1 MYEESVQCILLL
13 EYLRKNEYNIRY
25 KIVDIGGITMNTSLN
40 GLVKNMLEG
49 LYAVGGHV
57 AELYRSDADS
67 MRQMVEMDFVKFIL
81 YLGHSDGKITKSE
94 TEFINEFFGYDMT
107 AQQWY
112 TLIEQ
117 QGFNITTS
125 EVPATFEFFIKTD
138 NYEYSQDNSVSS
150 VCEMYIQTFKALGEN
165 FLGVDG
171 NVDSEEVNTLNEYL
185 DKMQKFYE
193 EKTMRTNISKVGSVD
208 AELAEKLASVTTDT
222 EDEEQNKKVTPYNS
236 KCFSVRFFDKEYDVP
251 EDALTFLQCREFVSN
266 GLIKLLDEST
276 KLMNKYSRMGGEKA
290 FESLASDTTHLQQ
303 VMLSIVQD
311 VHKDLLSREIYDVDE
326 VDLFAQTPSIKQV
339 ETRATEVSL
348 EMLSAAMEVQSE
360 NQAMRDYAYR
370 SAASNITGSGV
381 RIFTSSFTSLM
392 VHSAIENSILK
403 SQAKKADQEYEQAL
417 KRISASSG
425 DKFTRIATDGIFN
438 KFLPSL
444 PAIFTTFHDELF
456 KCYLVELAQHNQFD
470 IDSLEEF
477 SENKSSTML
486 ENIKHA
492 GDKKKLLIQA
502 FEMCPFNIEVYE
514 KMLELGYFDID
525 TMKDAKKIF
534 KGSELDTLLE
544 EKIKSNLKNID
555 SVKDYIT
562 VLAYYKG
569 KDERTVLLPFYQS
582 TISRIKNDY
591 HELLLLCADS
601 RRLDR
606 WISENINSDMDK
618 VVATSEDTVKD
629 KVNSWIK
636 RNIED
641 KQFSE
646 LSDMGLIT
654 IEDIRMK
661 DSTQTTLEEVKA
673 EYVAKL
679 ISLIA
684 DYIKE
689 AGKRKIAYEEAYD
702 KFDAEIKK
710 RNDAISE
717 KYEEL
722 KQQGMFAFSKKKEIK
737 AEIEQLQNELENFRK
752 TEPVDLKNA
761 YFGMYSK

>member
-193 EKTMRTNISKVGSVD
+193 EKTVRTNISKVGSVD
-208 AELAEKLASVTTDT
+208 VELAEKLASVTTDT

-236 KCFSVRFFDKEYDVP
+236 TFFNVRFLGGTYSVS
-251 EDALTFLQCREFVSN
+251 EDIVTFLNCRDFVSK
-266 GLIKLLDEST
+266 GLIKLLNEASSLMST
-276 KLMNKYSRMGGEKA
+276 YSRIGGERA
-290 FESLASDTTHLQQ
+290 FARMDDDVKHIQK
-303 VMLSIVQD
+303 VMISIVKD
-311 VHKDLLSREIYDVDE
+311 VHNDLLKRDIYDVDE
-326 VDLFAQTPSIKQV
+326 YELYERITSIKQV
-339 ETRATEVSL
+339 ESMATEVAL
-348 EMLSAAMEVQSE
+348 NMLDAAKKVQSQ

-381 RIFTSSFTSLM
+381 RIFTNSFASLM
-392 VHSAIENSILK
+392 VHSAIENSVLK

-417 KRISASSG
+417 KKISASSG
-425 DKFTRIATDGIFN
+425 DIFERIQTDGVFN
-438 KFLPSL
+438 QFLPQL
-444 PAIFTTFHDELF
+444 PDIFTKFHDELLSN
-456 KCYLVELAQHNQFD
+456 YLVELAQHNQFA
-470 IDSLEEF
+470 IDALEKY

-486 ENIKHA
+486 ENLKHA

-502 FEMCPFNIEVYE
+502 FEECPFNFEVYE

-525 TMKDAKKIF
+525 TLMDAKKIF
-534 KGSELDTLLE
+534 RGSELDNLLE
-544 EKIKSNLKNID
+544 EKINNNLNDID
-555 SVKDYIT
+555 KVNDYVKI
-562 VLAYYKG
+562 LAEYKG
-569 KDERTVLLPFYQS
+569 KDEMEVLSPFYQS

-591 HELLLLCADS
+591 HELFLLCADS

-737 AEIEQLQNELENFRK
+737 TEIEQLQNELENFRK

>member
-1 MYEESVQCILLL
+1 MNRELKSIINTMYKVC
-13 EYLRKNEYNIRY
+13 
-25 KIVDIGGITMNTSLN
+25 DSLDDSYDLD
-40 GLVKNMLEG
+40 GL
-49 LYAVGGHV
+49 
-57 AELYRSDADS
+57 S
-67 MRQMVEMDFVKFIL
+67 MRELMRMDLLKFIL
-81 YLGHSDGKITKSE
+81 YLGSADEKITE
-94 TEFINEFFGYDMT
+94 EEAEFIADYLEWEMTIPQWCEFINNQNLHSDSILE
-107 AQQWY
+107 
-112 TLIEQ
+112 
-117 QGFNITTS
+117 
-125 EVPATFEFFIKTD
+125 EVPLALKIFVDADNKAYSYDKSIMNACENYIWVFETLGDYFIDAD
-138 NYEYSQDNSVSS
+138 NNVDRNEQ
-150 VCEMYIQTFKALGEN
+150 IALGKYIAMLKHYYYEN
-165 FLGVDG
+165 SLRVNDDISTTDDKVD
-171 NVDSEEVNTLNEYL
+171 
-185 DKMQKFYE
+185 K
-193 EKTMRTNISKVGSVD
+193 
-208 AELAEKLASVTTDT
+208 EKLEVLQEGTDGISV
-222 EDEEQNKKVTPYNS
+222 K
-236 KCFSVRFFDKEYDVP
+236 FFDKNYIVP
-251 EDALTFLQCREFVSN
+251 EDAVTFLYCRDFVSN

-348 EMLSAAMEVQSE
+348 EMLSDAMEVQSE

-514 KMLELGYFDID
+514 KMLEMGYFDID

>member
-1 MYEESVQCILLL
+1 MRDKI
-13 EYLRKNEYNIRY
+13 NE
-25 KIVDIGGITMNTSLN
+25 IVDGMIQ
-40 GLVKNMLEG
+40 G
-49 LYAVGGHV
+49 LYGLSTEV
-57 AELYRSDADS
+57 AHMFDQNPDIMIDGLNI
-67 MRQMVEMDFVKFIL
+67 DFIHFIL
-81 YLGHSDGKITKSE
+81 YLAGADGEFTVSENKFIREHFDKDIKIEDWKEYIRSLD
-94 TEFINEFFGYDMT
+94 FDINKPILPMT
-107 AQQWY
+107 FDA
-112 TLIEQ
+112 
-117 QGFNITTS
+117 
-125 EVPATFEFFIKTD
+125 FIKAD
-138 NYEYSQDNSVSS
+138 NTQYNKDNSIGSAIEGYISCFKIVGEVFIGADGEVS
-150 VCEMYIQTFKALGEN
+150 N
-165 FLGVDG
+165 
-171 NVDSEEVNTLNEYL
+171 EEVEKLTTFL
-185 DKMQKFYE
+185 DMLQSYYE
-193 EKTMRTNISKVGSVD
+193 EHTDRITVNKHEPVDVDLANNIVSPIKDSKNQSVSVGKPIV
-208 AELAEKLASVTTDT
+208 
-222 EDEEQNKKVTPYNS
+222 QNS
-236 KCFSVRFFDKEYDVP
+236 KYFSVRFFDKEYDIP

-266 GLIKLLDEST
+266 GLIKLLDEAS
-276 KLMNKYSRMGGEKA
+276 KLMNKYSRIGSEKA
-290 FESLASDTTHLQQ
+290 FAALAGDVTHIQQ
-303 VMLSIVQD
+303 VMMSIVKD
-311 VHKDLLSREIYDVDE
+311 VHNDLLKRDIYDVDE
-326 VDLFAQTPSIKQV
+326 YELYEQITSIKQV
-339 ETRATEVSL
+339 EARATEVSL
-348 EMLSAAMEVQSE
+348 NMLNAAIEVRNE

-381 RIFTSSFTSLM
+381 RIFTSSFSSLM

-425 DKFTRIATDGIFN
+425 DKFTRIQTEGIFN
-438 KFLPSL
+438 QFLPSL
-444 PAIFTTFHDELF
+444 PEIFTTFNDELF
-456 KCYLVELAQHNQFD
+456 KSYLIELAQHNQFN
-470 IDSLEEF
+470 IDNVEKY

-502 FEMCPFNIEVYE
+502 FEECPYNIEVYE

-562 VLAYYKG
+562 VLAYYKD

-591 HELLLLCADS
+591 HELFLLCADS
-601 RRLDR
+601 RRLGR
-606 WISENINSDMDK
+606 WIIENINSDMDK
-618 VVATSEDTVKD
+618 VVVTSEDTVKD
-629 KVNSWIK
+629 KVDSWIK

-641 KQFSE
+641 KQFAE

-654 IEDIRMK
+654 IEDIRMN

-673 EYVAKL
+673 EYAVKL
-679 ISLIA
+679 ISIID

-702 KFDAEIKK
+702 KFDSEIKK
-710 RNDAISE
+710 RNDVISE
-717 KYEEL
+717 KNEEL

-737 AEIEQLQNELENFRK
+737 AEIEQLQNELEDFRR

-761 YFGMYSK
+761 YYGMYS

>member
-1 MYEESVQCILLL
+1 MYKVC
-13 EYLRKNEYNIRY
+13 
-25 KIVDIGGITMNTSLN
+25 DSLDDSYDLD
-40 GLVKNMLEG
+40 GL
-49 LYAVGGHV
+49 
-57 AELYRSDADS
+57 S
-67 MRQMVEMDFVKFIL
+67 MRELMRMDLLKFIL
-81 YLGHSDGKITKSE
+81 YLGSADEKITE
-94 TEFINEFFGYDMT
+94 EEAEFIADYLEWEMTIPQWCEFINNQNLHSDSILE
-107 AQQWY
+107 
-112 TLIEQ
+112 
-117 QGFNITTS
+117 
-125 EVPATFEFFIKTD
+125 EVPLALKIFVDADNKAYSYDKSIMNACENYIWVFETLGDYFIDAD
-138 NYEYSQDNSVSS
+138 NNVDRNEQ
-150 VCEMYIQTFKALGEN
+150 IALGKYIAMLKHYYDEN
-165 FLGVDG
+165 SLRVNDDISTTDDKVDK
-171 NVDSEEVNTLNEYL
+171 EKLEVLQEGTDGISVKFL
-185 DKMQKFYE
+185 DKNY
-193 EKTMRTNISKVGSVD
+193 I
-208 AELAEKLASVTTDT
+208 
-222 EDEEQNKKVTPYNS
+222 
-236 KCFSVRFFDKEYDVP
+236 VP
-251 EDALTFLQCREFVSN
+251 EDAVTFLYCRDFVSN

-348 EMLSAAMEVQSE
+348 EMLSAVMEVQSE

-761 YFGMYSK
+761 YFGMYGK

>member
-1 MYEESVQCILLL
+1 MRDKI
-13 EYLRKNEYNIRY
+13 NE
-25 KIVDIGGITMNTSLN
+25 IVDTMIQGLYGIGAEVAHIFGQNPDMMIN
-40 GLVKNMLEG
+40 GLNI
-49 LYAVGGHV
+49 
-57 AELYRSDADS
+57 
-67 MRQMVEMDFVKFIL
+67 DFIHFIL
-81 YLGHSDGKITKSE
+81 YLAGADGEFTASE
-94 TEFINEFFGYDMT
+94 NKFIREHFDKDVAIKDWKEYIRSLDFDINKPK
-107 AQQWY
+107 
-112 TLIEQ
+112 L
-117 QGFNITTS
+117 
-125 EVPATFEFFIKTD
+125 PLTFDAFIKAD
-138 NYEYSQDNSVSS
+138 NVQYNNDNSIGSGS
-150 VCEMYIQTFKALGEN
+150 ESFISCFKVVGEV
-165 FLGVDG
+165 FIGVDG
-171 NVDSEEVNTLNEYL
+171 EVSNEEGEKLTVFL
-185 DKMQKFYE
+185 DMLQSYYE
-193 EKTMRTNISKVGSVD
+193 EHTDRITVNKHEPVDIDFANKIVSPIKDSKNQSVGNS
-208 AELAEKLASVTTDT
+208 K
-222 EDEEQNKKVTPYNS
+222 PMFHNS

-502 FEMCPFNIEVYE
+502 FEMCPFNIELYE

-569 KDERTVLLPFYQS
+569 KDERTVLLPFYQG

-591 HELLLLCADS
+591 HELFLLCADS

-673 EYVAKL
+673 EYTSKIIGL
-679 ISLIA
+679 IM
-684 DYIKE
+684 DYIEE

-702 KFDAEIKK
+702 KFDAEVKK
-710 RNDAISE
+710 RNDVISE
-717 KYEEL
+717 KYAEL